1 MAWLR
6 CWKSQVESQA
16 STDNSVRR
24 AVKDDKNFA
33 VSDEPSKRLKS
44 YRLEEVVHCQVSIF
58 QGHSITQYTTQIL
71 VLTKIFLENELE
83 ILIMHLISNILNA
96 PPPQLTPNSQHCSSF
111 DICCHLVSL
120 QRSQRGATVKK
131 YKAKR
136 YKGGKYVSPSHL
148 GRGYTMAVFLRPSLL
163 GSIYGRTCVRW
174 NSNRT
179 SMCKINRSIYKRMYP
194 VTLVQ
199 PDGST
204 IVIRYKEPRR
214 IITLPIDIETLT
226 PEQKKLQLQK
236 RKPKR
241 IIQVVEDFEDDFD
254 IGRYRHL
261 WKK

>member
-1 MAWLR
+1 MLPPR
-6 CWKSQVESQA
+6 EF
-16 STDNSVRR
+16 TT
-24 AVKDDKNFA
+24 
-33 VSDEPSKRLKS
+33 VSKGRNC
-44 YRLEEVVHCQVSIF
+44 EEV
-58 QGHSITQYTTQIL
+58 QGEAIQGS
-71 VLTKIFLENELE
+71 
-83 ILIMHLISNILNA
+83 
-96 PPPQLTPNSQHCSSF
+96 
-111 DICCHLVSL
+111 
-120 QRSQRGATVKK
+120 
-131 YKAKR
+131 
-136 YKGGKYVSPSHL
+136 
-148 GRGYTMAVFLRPSLL
+148 PSLL